1 MRITRY
7 NTKINRETSRIE
19 LVREKAVNYSSY
31 KKLDS
36 PELVTKALNEL
47 LDLQNM
53 SEEYLYMLTLNS
65 KSDISGIFEI
75 GHGTMDACFSSPR
88 EIFSKALLVGA
99 VGIILAHNHP
109 SGYSEPSMADF
120 SLTRRIME
128 AGKLLN
134 VEQLDHIVVGN
145 NCYLSLCEE
154 GILEDL

>member
-1 MRITRY
+1 MADTGFF
-7 NTKINRETSRIE
+7 
-19 LVREKAVNYSSY
+19 
-31 KKLDS
+31 
-36 PELVTKALNEL
+36 LVTRSAVLFHKGLAVGALIHRGIPFMGTD
-47 LDLQNM
+47 LDAVQAAVILA
-53 SEEYLYMLTLNS
+53 TAVV
-65 KSDISGIFEI
+65 GAG
-75 GHGTMDACFSSPR
+75 GHGTMDACFTSPR

-120 SLTRRIME
+120 SLTKRIKE

-134 VEQLDHIVVGN
+134 VELLDHIVVGN